1 MTDSPDYIPGLTG
14 ALYAAL
20 RRVPVP
26 SADIV
31 GTSLADTLGAPLD
44 VVATILRRSGLA
56 HGDSAVGLQDPRR
69 VFGVVPPSNDS
80 VGSLYGLNAFGIV
93 PMGGKPC

>member
-26 SADIV
+26 SMDTV
-31 GTSLADTLGAPLD
+31 GTSLADTLGAPSD
-44 VVATILRRSGLA
+44 VVAALLRRSGLA
-56 HGDSAVGLQDPRR
+56 HGDPALGSQDLR
-69 VFGVVPPSNDS
+69 
-80 VGSLYGLNAFGIV
+80 
-93 PMGGKPC
+93 